1 LQGELD
7 RLFEQTVHDISR
19 LPNPPSAE
27 PMAELLKLI
36 GQFVRSAEQV
46 VAGAPDDNGLIQ
58 ALRGPR
64 EEFKKKIRQTAPD
77 FRPLERPNNVH
88 DTPVLPEPRFL
99 STEEQESEWQ
109 PVDASGAIFVED
121 VMNRANS

>member
-1 LQGELD
+1 M
-7 RLFEQTVHDISR
+7 V
-19 LPNPPSAE
+19 
-27 PMAELLKLI
+27 ELLKLI
-36 GQFVRSAEQV
+36 GQFVRSVEQV

-58 ALRGPR
+58 TLRDPR
-64 EEFKKKIRQTAPD
+64 EEFKRKIRQTAPD

-109 PVDASGAIFVED
+109 PVHPSRAIFVED

>member
-58 ALRGPR
+58 TLRGPR